1 MPKRLIDTEL
11 WNNEQIVEEF
21 TSDDRYFWLYLLT
34 SPHGAI
40 CGVMKYSPT
49 IIGRDMGLHKDT
61 IENLVYRFENN
72 YKLIFVDK
80 ETRELMILN
89 WYKWNW
95 NKSEKLMQSVL
106 NSKETIKSEHIKN
119 LVQERIDWI
128 GYGYGMDRVSIGYG
142 YPPNT
147 NTISNTTTNTKI
159 GTNTYISTKNK
170 ESNNNI
176 VSVET
181 INEYF
186 DKTYTIYPRKVSKE
200 DARKAYEHKFRGLEQ
215 DEGRKL
221 ANYIYI
227 NLEKQ
232 VQIWSAEKDG
242 KGREKE
248 FMPHMAT
255 WLNDNIQDSPHF
267 KRKR

>member
-21 TSDDRYFWLYLLT
+21 SSDDRYFWLYLLT
-34 SPHGAI
+34 SPHGTI
-40 CGVMKYSPT
+40 CGVMKYSPA

-61 IENLVYRFENN
+61 IENLAYRFENI
-72 YKLIFVDK
+72 YKLIVVDK
-80 ETRELMILN
+80 ETKELLILN

-95 NKSEKLMQSVL
+95 NTSEKLMQSVF

-119 LVQERIDWI
+119 LVQERINWI
-128 GYGYGMDRVSIGYG
+128 GYRYGIDRVSIGYA

-159 GTNTYISTKNK
+159 ETNTYISTNNK
-170 ESNNNI
+170 ESSNNI

-186 DKTYTIYPRKVSKE
+186 NKTYAIYPRKVSKE
-200 DARKAYEHKFRGLEQ
+200 QAKVTYEHKLRGLEQ
-215 DEGRKL
+215 DEAKKL

-232 VQIWSAEKDG
+232 VQIWSAEKGG
-242 KGREKE
+242 KGRERE
-248 FMPHMAT
+248 FMPHMST
-255 WLNDNIQDSPHF
+255 WLNDNIPDSPHF